1 MDPERWSWDEQWLPK
16 IQTHT
21 GCTYSDIAEKLRDEI
36 EKFHEESFG
45 SEPSS
50 MVIQAKDA
58 GPAHSTGDTSVS
70 LPISFFGHTNQM
82 DASNRFMANW
92 SYTTDQMHI
101 DSPSVG
107 MTLSSASIPVH
118 AGSRNP
124 SMPSLPAG
132 PSLFT
137 DVSQS
142 SPSID
147 PRLLNGDVFYCLK
160 WF

>member
-1 MDPERWSWDEQWLPK
+1 MDAEQWSWDDPWIPK

-21 GCTYSDIAEKLRDEI
+21 GSTRTEIVEKLRDEI
-36 EKFHEESFG
+36 EKFQEEFFE
-45 SEPSS
+45 SESPSTA
-50 MVIQAKDA
+50 IQAKDA

-70 LPISFFGHTNQM
+70 LPLNFFGQRHQM
-82 DASNRFMANW
+82 DASNRLLANW
-92 SYTTDQMHI
+92 DYTTDMQI
-101 DSPSVG
+101 DSHSVG
-107 MTLSSASIPVH
+107 MTLSSASIPMH

-124 SMPSLPAG
+124 SMPSLPAA

-147 PRLLNGDVFYCLK
+147 PRLLNGNVFYRLK